1 MSEANTLP
9 NYGDIEQ
16 ALYTIRAST
25 QSPAEMHG
33 LLAAMLCAGVPITPK
48 AWFDSMITF
57 RPDANDAKV
66 KTAQETLLALFTVNQ
81 SWFAEHQDDFM
92 MVLPEEDAPMEIR
105 IEALAMWCQGFLT
118 GLHLLEDKLKDQV
131 AEDVAEALEDL
142 TNMACLAYDDE
153 QENDEAS
160 QKAYVELTEFA
171 RVAVLMVQ
179 SHFMQKTH
187 VNQSKEIH

>member
-1 MSEANTLP
+1 M
-9 NYGDIEQ
+9 
-16 ALYTIRAST
+16 
-25 QSPAEMHG
+25 
-33 LLAAMLCAGVPITPK
+33 
-48 AWFDSMITF
+48 
-57 RPDANDAKV
+57 
-66 KTAQETLLALFTVNQ
+66 KTAQETLLALFTINQ
-81 SWFAEHQDDFM
+81 SWFAEHQDNFI